1 MVTGAS
7 SGIGA
12 AYARRLAELGYSLT
26 LVARRKDRLDALAD
40 SLRSDL
46 QADVEVEVAD
56 LENLDHLQRLEGRLE
71 QQGFAG
77 LVNNAGAGGLGPIT
91 AASSQALER
100 NIRLNVVALAH
111 LSRAALAGFKDRGAG
126 FLVNIGSIL
135 AFAPSP
141 AATAYSGSKAFVL
154 NFTRSLQLEFAESD
168 IRIQLIM
175 PGPIRTEF
183 FSSQGMDGSVFP
195 ASSYLTAEQLVG
207 AAMAGLEA
215 GEAVSFPSLASLE
228 GWEQIEGLRKQM
240 VGATLSGA
248 VAERAEGV
256 GDPERVGAQPAPQ
269 QVVADAADDDVIAVI
284 AVDRIDPGQARH
296 DVVPAVALK
305 VVGPAVAGPGG
316 VGCALQL
323 EALDLGGQGPGQ
335 AGADDVIALAGQLD
349 CLV

>member
-1 MVTGAS
+1 MSSYPNTGRVMVTGAS

-26 LVARRKDRLDALAD
+26 LVARRKERLDELAD
-40 SLRSDL
+40 SLRFEL

-56 LENLDHLQRLEGRLE
+56 LENLEHLQRLEGRLE
-71 QQGFAG
+71 QEAFAG
-77 LVNNAGAGGLGPIT
+77 LVNNAGAGGLGPIG

-141 AATAYSGSKAFVL
+141 AAAAYSGSKAFVL

-195 ASSYLTAEQLVG
+195 ASSYLTAQQLVG
-207 AAMAGLEA
+207 AAMAGLKN
-215 GEAVSFPSLASLE
+215 GEAVTFPSLAGLE
-228 GWEQIEGLRKQM
+228 GWEQFESLRKQM

-248 VAERAEGV
+248 VA
-256 GDPERVGAQPAPQ
+256 
-269 QVVADAADDDVIAVI
+269 
-284 AVDRIDPGQARH
+284 DRY
-296 DVVPAVALK
+296 LT
-305 VVGPAVAGPGG
+305 
-316 VGCALQL
+316 
-323 EALDLGGQGPGQ
+323 
-335 AGADDVIALAGQLD
+335 
-349 CLV
+349 